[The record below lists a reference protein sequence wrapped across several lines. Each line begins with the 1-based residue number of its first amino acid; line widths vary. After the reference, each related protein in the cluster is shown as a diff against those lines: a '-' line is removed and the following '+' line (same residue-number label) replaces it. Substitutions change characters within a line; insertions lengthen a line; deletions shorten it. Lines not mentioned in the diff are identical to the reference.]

1 MVVVSVA
8 LSVRAADLRHILSV
22 TSGQHTAEQGR
33 HDSINGETRLGV
45 PALLSST
52 HHVLLS
58 VFAVSGTL
66 CKAV

>member
-33 HDSINGETRLGV
+33 HYSINGETRLDI
-45 PALLSST
+45 PASLPST

-58 VFAVSGTL
+58 VSAVSGTF